1 MIYLDDKR
9 NMDAEKLSVQQ
20 LGPGVLMMEFCREY
34 GITPMNT
41 TTNRVWWQ
49 PTLLKLNCHIKK
61 HRLSQCKMFFTLKSK

>member
-1 MIYLDDKR
+1 
-9 NMDAEKLSVQQ
+9 MDAEKLSVQQ

-49 PTLLKLNCHIKK
+49 PTLLKLNCPTDADLFKPKGFAKIEK
-61 HRLSQCKMFFTLKSK
+61 HFRDFYTK